1 MSLFLN
7 SNELESR
14 GDSFVWRRVLLSLVF
29 LSILIAYL
37 MPARFIPRSKV
48 MMKEISQTI
57 LWFGL
62 LTITPEIQ
70 FLNIAWLHFY
80 RMP

>member
-48 MMKEISQTI
+48 MMKEISRPI
-57 LWFGL
+57 L
-62 LTITPEIQ
+62 
-70 FLNIAWLHFY
+70 
-80 RMP
+80 

>member
-48 MMKEISQTI
+48 MMKEISQPI